1 MKNRFIFGI
10 AAAALL
16 VTALYLAPL
25 WFLAILS
32 CSAAVVG
39 YLEFDKM
46 FFPAPR
52 AKGKL
57 RRAVQLA
64 LLVFTIAAM
73 AQSVQAGWLAF
84 WVSPIVLSFIHVYLS
99 NKGEDFSR
107 EVREA
112 SLEMLGFWYLVSLFG
127 FLVPI
132 AKLPGQGRDF
142 LFLLFIVVFL
152 GDTVAFLVGRK
163 WGKHNLA
170 SLVSPKKTVEG
181 AAGGIFGSILGA
193 IVWFALFRAG
203 AEWGDRTFWAIVLAS
218 PFLGALGQLGDLFE
232 SLLKRSRH
240 QKDSGAF
247 LPGHGGML
255 DRVDGL
261 ALSAPLFY
269 FYLQLVFGGGF

>member
-1 MKNRFIFGI
+1 MKNRLIFGF
-10 AAAALL
+10 AAAILL
-16 VTALYLAPL
+16 VGALYLAPL
-25 WFLAILS
+25 WFLAVMAS
-32 CSAAVVG
+32 AAAVVG
-39 YLEFDKM
+39 FLEFDKL
-46 FFPAPR
+46 FFSGPR
-52 AKGKL
+52 AKAKL
-57 RRAVQLA
+57 RRGVQLA

-84 WVSPIVLSFIHVYLS
+84 WVSPVVLSIFHVVLS

-107 EVREA
+107 EVRDA

-132 AKLPGQGRDF
+132 AKLPHGRDL

-152 GDTVAFLVGRK
+152 GDTIAFLVGRT
-163 WGKHNLA
+163 WGKHSLA

-181 AAGGIFGSILGA
+181 AAGGIVGSLAGA
-193 IVWFALFRAG
+193 LVWFAIFRG
-203 AEWGDRTFWAIVLAS
+203 EAEWGDKTFWALTLAS
-218 PFLGALGQLGDLFE
+218 PILGALGQLGDLFE

-269 FYLQLVFGGGF
+269 FYLQVVFGGGF